1 MLIFNQHAI
10 LILKRQKK
18 NFLTEKTMLAF
29 EWEIQ
34 YARLDAGGM
43 ADLVPYDCYRKK
55 KKKNLLWVQEASF
68 IFLEQDTPIYIKQI
82 MYH

>member
-1 MLIFNQHAI
+1 
-10 LILKRQKK
+10 
-18 NFLTEKTMLAF
+18 MLAF

-55 KKKNLLWVQEASF
+55 KKKLVVGPRGQLYLPRARH
-68 IFLEQDTPIYIKQI
+68 TYIYQTD
-82 MYH
+82 HVPLT

>member
-34 YARLDAGGM
+34 YARLDAGDTV
-43 ADLVPYDCYRKK
+43 DLVPYVCYRGKK
-55 KKKNLLWVQEASF
+55 KKQCGSKRPALFS
-68 IFLEQDTPIYIKQI
+68 
-82 MYH
+82 